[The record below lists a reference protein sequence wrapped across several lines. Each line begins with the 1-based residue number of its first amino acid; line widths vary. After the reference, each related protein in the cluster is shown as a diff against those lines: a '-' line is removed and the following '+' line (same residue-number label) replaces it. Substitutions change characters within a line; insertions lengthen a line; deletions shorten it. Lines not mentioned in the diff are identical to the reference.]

1 MFLTIMDTLTLQRLG
16 RFQFFF
22 FNSISHEP
30 STSLISHEPST
41 SLIRSQVQTNILT
54 ILETMQTS
62 VFAAGDVRNNGYKR
76 RRMASIEVELPFAEE
91 KLEGLGDD

>member
-1 MFLTIMDTLTLQRLG
+1 MFLTIMDTLTLQQLG
-16 RFQFFF
+16 RFF
-22 FNSISHEP
+22 FNS
-30 STSLISHEPST
+30 ISHEPST
-41 SLIRSQVQTNILT
+41 SLIRSQVQTDILT

-62 VFAAGDVRNNGYKR
+62 VFAAGDVRNNRYKR